1 MGNPNID
8 THISFY
14 LHSKHAKKLY
24 DEIAIQGE
32 IMGKIVA
39 LAGGVGAA
47 KLLRGLVKVVSPK
60 SLVIVGNVGDDVEL
74 YGLHISPD
82 LDIIM
87 YTLAGIVDEAKGWG
101 VKGDTFH
108 CLEMLGRL
116 GFETWFKLGDR
127 DLAIHIARTKM
138 LRDGMTLSQA
148 TAQLC
153 KMLGVEANI
162 IPMSNDPV
170 RTKVQ
175 SGDLLLDF
183 QEYFVKRGTMDTVT
197 HVFFEGAEKAKP
209 APGVIEAIMEAER
222 IIICPSNPILSIAP
236 ILSISA
242 IKKALEASKAP
253 IVGVSPIVGGKA
265 LKGPADKIMAG
276 MGFEA
281 SPYGVAK
288 FYGSLLKHFVIDEI
302 DVEHKKRIE
311 NLGIK
316 VTVANTLMKG
326 VEDAV
331 SLARVVMEAE

>member
-1 MGNPNID
+1 
-8 THISFY
+8 
-14 LHSKHAKKLY
+14 
-24 DEIAIQGE
+24 
-32 IMGKIVA
+32 MGKIVA

-47 KLLRGLVKVVSPK
+47 KLLRGLVKVVSPRD
-60 SLVIVGNVGDDVEL
+60 LVIVGNIGDDIEL

-101 VKGDTFH
+101 IAGDMFH

-127 DLAIHIARTKM
+127 DLAIHIIRTKM
-138 LRDGMTLSQA
+138 LREGYTLSQA
-148 TAQLC
+148 TVKLC
-153 KMLGVEANI
+153 KMLSVEAKL
-162 IPMSNDPV
+162 IPASNDPV
-170 RTKVQ
+170 KTKIQ
-175 SGDLLLDF
+175 SGQQLLDF

-197 HVFFEGAEKAKP
+197 NVFFEGAEKAKP
-209 APGVIEAIMEAER
+209 APGVIEAIREAER

-242 IKKALEASKAP
+242 IRKALEKSKAP

-265 LKGPADKIMAG
+265 IKGPADRIMG
-276 MGFEA
+276 SMGFEV

-288 FYGSLLKHFVIDEI
+288 FYGSLLKHLVIDEV
-302 DVEHKKRIE
+302 DLEHEKRIQKI
-311 NLGIK
+311 GVK
-316 VTVANTLMKG
+316 VTVTNTIMKS
-326 VEDAV
+326 VEDAI

>member
-1 MGNPNID
+1 MV
-8 THISFY
+8 
-14 LHSKHAKKLY
+14 KV
-24 DEIAIQGE
+24 
-32 IMGKIVA
+32 VA

-47 KLLRGLVKVVSPK
+47 KLLRGLVEVLSPRD
-60 SLVIVGNVGDDVEL
+60 LVIVGNIGDDIEL

-101 VKGDTFH
+101 IVGDTFH
-108 CLEMLGRL
+108 CLEMLERL

-127 DLAIHIARTKM
+127 DLATHIARTKM
-138 LRDGMTLSQA
+138 LRDGMGLSQA
-148 TAQLC
+148 TAKLC
-153 KMLGVEANI
+153 KMLGVKANL
-162 IPMSNDPV
+162 IPASDDPV

-175 SGDLLLDF
+175 SGQLLLDF

-197 HVFFEGAEKAKP
+197 NVFYEGAEKAKP
-209 APGVIEAIMEAER
+209 APGVIEAIKEAQR

-236 ILSISA
+236 ILSIPA
-242 IKKALEASKAP
+242 IRKALEASKAP

-265 LKGPADKIMAG
+265 IKGPADRIMAS

-288 FYGSLLKHFVIDEI
+288 FYGNLLKHLVIDEV
-302 DVEHKKRIE
+302 DLEHEKNIQKI
-311 NLGIK
+311 GVK
-316 VTVANTLMKG
+316 VTVTNTLMKS
-326 VEDAV
+326 VEDAI

>member
-1 MGNPNID
+1 MV
-8 THISFY
+8 
-14 LHSKHAKKLY
+14 KV
-24 DEIAIQGE
+24 
-32 IMGKIVA
+32 VA

-47 KLLRGLVKVVSPK
+47 KLLRGLVEVLSPRD
-60 SLVIVGNVGDDVEL
+60 LVIVGNIGDDIEL

-101 VKGDTFH
+101 IVGDTFH

-138 LRDGMTLSQA
+138 LRDGMGLSQA
-148 TAQLC
+148 TAKLC
-153 KMLGVEANI
+153 KMLGVEANL
-162 IPMSNDPV
+162 IPASDDPV

-175 SGDLLLDF
+175 SGQLLLDF

-197 HVFFEGAEKAKP
+197 NVFFEGAEKAKP
-209 APGVIEAIMEAER
+209 APGVIEAIKEAER

-242 IKKALEASKAP
+242 IRKALETSEAP
-253 IVGVSPIVGGKA
+253 IVGVSPIVGGRA
-265 LKGPADKIMAG
+265 IKGPADRIMAS
-276 MGFEA
+276 MGFEV

-288 FYGSLLKHFVIDEI
+288 FYGNLLKHLVIDEV
-302 DVEHKKRIE
+302 DLEHEKSIQKI
-311 NLGIK
+311 GVK
-316 VTVANTLMKG
+316 VTVTNTLMKSVG
-326 VEDAV
+326 DAI

>member
-1 MGNPNID
+1 MPMV
-8 THISFY
+8 
-14 LHSKHAKKLY
+14 KV
-24 DEIAIQGE
+24 
-32 IMGKIVA
+32 VA

-47 KLLRGLVKVVSPK
+47 KLLRGLVEVLSPRD
-60 SLVIVGNVGDDVEL
+60 LVIVGNIGDDIEL

-101 VKGDTFH
+101 IVGDTFH

-138 LRDGMTLSQA
+138 LRDGMGLSQA
-148 TAQLC
+148 TAELC
-153 KMLGVEANI
+153 KMLGVEANL
-162 IPMSNDPV
+162 IPASDDPV

-175 SGDLLLDF
+175 SGQLLLDF

-197 HVFFEGAEKAKP
+197 NVFFEGAEKAKP
-209 APGVIEAIMEAER
+209 APGVIEAIKEAER

-242 IKKALEASKAP
+242 IRKALETSEAP
-253 IVGVSPIVGGKA
+253 IVGVSPIVGGRA
-265 LKGPADKIMAG
+265 IKGPADRIMAS
-276 MGFEA
+276 MGFEV

-288 FYGSLLKHFVIDEI
+288 FYGNLLKHLVIDEV
-302 DVEHKKRIE
+302 DLEHEKSIQKIGVR
-311 NLGIK
+311 
-316 VTVANTLMKG
+316 VTVTNTLMKSVG
-326 VEDAV
+326 DAI

>member
-1 MGNPNID
+1 MGV
-8 THISFY
+8 
-14 LHSKHAKKLY
+14 
-24 DEIAIQGE
+24 
-32 IMGKIVA
+32 IVA

-47 KLLRGLVKVVSPK
+47 KLLRGLVKVVSPRN
-60 SLVIVGNVGDDVEL
+60 LVIVGNVGDDVEL

-101 VKGDTFH
+101 VAGDTFH

-116 GFETWFKLGDR
+116 GFETWFRLGDM
-127 DLAIHIARTKM
+127 DLAIHIIRTKM
-138 LRDGMTLSQA
+138 LREGLTLSQA
-148 TAQLC
+148 TAKLC
-153 KMLGVEANI
+153 KMLGVEANL
-162 IPMSNDPV
+162 IPASDDPV

-197 HVFFEGAEKAKP
+197 NVFFEGAEKAKP
-209 APGVIEAIMEAER
+209 APGVIEAISDAER

-236 ILSISA
+236 ILSILA
-242 IKKALEASKAP
+242 IRKALEASKAP
-253 IVGVSPIVGGKA
+253 ILGVSPIVGGKA
-265 LKGPADKIMAG
+265 LKGPADRIMAS

-288 FYGSLLKHFVIDEI
+288 FYGRLLKHFVIDEV
-302 DVEHKKRIE
+302 DAEHKKRIE

-316 VTVANTLMKG
+316 VTVTNTLMRSL
-326 VEDAV
+326 EDSV
-331 SLARVVMEAE
+331 RLAKVVMEAE